1 MRNKSMGEII
11 SALRKERGMTQSEL
25 AAKMH
30 VTDKAVSKWER
41 NISYPDIDTISRLA
55 DVLDTT
61 VDELLKTRKKAILR
75 ANNINELIN
84 ISLIAIGVAMGI
96 CVVITTM
103 LENLHPNTAIIMI
116 GIGLSSI
123 GLYLLKN
130 KDNR

>member
-11 SALRKERGMTQSEL
+11 STLRKERGMTQSEL

-41 NISYPDIDTISRLA
+41 NISSPDIDTISRLA

-61 VDELLKTRKKAILR
+61 VDELLKTRKKALLR

-84 ISLIAIGVAMGI
+84 ITLIAIGIAMGI
-96 CVVITTM
+96 CVVVTTM

-116 GIGLSSI
+116 GIGLASI
-123 GLYLLKN
+123 SIYLLKN